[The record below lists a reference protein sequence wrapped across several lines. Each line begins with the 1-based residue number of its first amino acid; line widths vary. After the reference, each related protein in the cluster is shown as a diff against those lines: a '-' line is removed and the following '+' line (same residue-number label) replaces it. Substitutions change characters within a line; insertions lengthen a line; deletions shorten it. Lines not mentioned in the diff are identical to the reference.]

1 MEVTT
6 AVVASVDSAEV
17 DGVPKLNEEVVVV
30 VADLLTGAKENGLG
44 MLEAAGLLENTGVD
58 VGVAASL
65 V

>member
-6 AVVASVDSAEV
+6 AVVLSVDSAEV
-17 DGVPKLNEEVVVV
+17 DGVPKLNEDVVV

-44 MLEAAGLLENTGVD
+44 MLEAVGWLEIAGVD
-58 VGVAASL
+58 VGVADSL

>member
-17 DGVPKLNEEVVVV
+17 DGVPKLNEEVVV